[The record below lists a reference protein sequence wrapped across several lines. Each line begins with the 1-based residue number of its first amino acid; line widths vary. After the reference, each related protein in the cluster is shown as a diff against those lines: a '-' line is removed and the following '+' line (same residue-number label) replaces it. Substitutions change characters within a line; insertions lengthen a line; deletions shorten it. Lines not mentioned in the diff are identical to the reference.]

1 MINPLVQ
8 SFTTKSDGIMDV
20 IALNTT
26 IFNKADVLP
35 SFWNLSSFLSLSTID
50 VGTYNYTS
58 VIASRSPNA
67 VCW

>member
-1 MINPLVQ
+1 
-8 SFTTKSDGIMDV
+8 MDV

-35 SFWNLSSFLSLSTID
+35 SFLNLSSFLSLSTLD

-58 VIASRSPNA
+58 MIASRSPNA
-67 VCW
+67 VC

>member
-20 IALNTT
+20 IALNTA

-35 SFWNLSSFLSLSTID
+35 SF
-50 VGTYNYTS
+50 
-58 VIASRSPNA
+58 
-67 VCW
+67 